1 MGLTKHSL
9 RSNRHKY
16 RHLLLSPI
24 NQKLVE
30 IEVLESKAGNIYEAV
45 IVAAKRARQ
54 INDEHK
60 LEYNQRVEPLTQTET
75 DDDTIVS
82 KDKMNISVDFE
93 KRIKPTEQGLK
104 ELLEFL

>member
-1 MGLTKHSL
+1 M
-9 RSNRHKY
+9 
-16 RHLLLSPI
+16 PI
-24 NQKLVE
+24 NPVE

-54 INDEHK
+54 INDELK

-75 DDDTIVS
+75 DDDTMVS

-93 KRIKPTEQGLK
+93 KRVKPSEQGLE
-104 ELLEFL
+104 ELLDDTLEFRLRSDQSDDSD